1 MTGVVKKWKKKTW
14 INADILHEDIFYAR
28 TPDLERNFPP
38 TVNSTFKIIGESSK
52 RSTLEELPLDP
63 LPEEK
68 VPNNTNPDVDKTF
81 ENEVT
86 KNEET
91 TKTTITMVVDKPTEI

>member
-38 TVNSTFKIIGESSK
+38 TVNSTFKIITNKNNQIYLCHISK
-52 RSTLEELPLDP
+52 LEFFLQRYKNKKFLIDP
-63 LPEEK
+63 L
-68 VPNNTNPDVDKTF
+68 F
-81 ENEVT
+81 F
-86 KNEET
+86 
-91 TKTTITMVVDKPTEI
+91 